1 MVLSSQS
8 PRGVGGRG
16 YTSSRRKSRARLK
29 ATLILIVAVGVGW
42 FLFFRG
48 GGAETPTTTQSG
60 ETVNETAI
68 TGDVDAE
75 PDPRPN
81 LSDVLSSRSDTPA
94 PEPTP
99 NPAEDPAPS
108 QTTPSPDLSGVEARL
123 EPASTPSPRITP
135 GPASS
140 REARRQLAEGFELIN
155 NGNAVAGRALLST
168 LLLGARD
175 QLSDADADRIRARL
189 SDLNARLVFSPEA
202 VPNDTATSVYT
213 VQSGDLL
220 GSIGRRTKV
229 PYPFLE
235 LINGI
240 DARRLRLGQP
250 LKLINGPVHARV
262 DKSEFVMDVYVFGS
276 DGTPAFLTSFPVG
289 LGENDNT
296 PLGKWRVASGKVTNP
311 DWRNPRTNEYY
322 PADHP
327 DNPIGEYWV
336 PITGLEGDAV
346 GRTGFGIHGTNEP
359 DSIGQNMSMGCVR
372 LGDADIAMV
381 YSMLQPGES
390 EIHVVP

>member
-16 YTSSRRKSRARLK
+16 YTSSRRKGGKWK
-29 ATLILIVAVGVGW
+29 AVLILAVAVAAVW

-48 GGAETPTTTQSG
+48 GGDEAETATDATPDTAVEPT
-60 ETVNETAI
+60 
-68 TGDVDAE
+68 DATPA
-75 PDPRPN
+75 PDAAPDRPN
-81 LSDVLSSRSDTPA
+81 IANVLAGRDTGASNAAPA
-94 PEPTP
+94 VEPEPEPASTANATAQPEPTP
-99 NPAEDPAPS
+99 APRRAPTI
-108 QTTPSPDLSGVEARL
+108 Q
-123 EPASTPSPRITP
+123 P

-140 REARRQLAEGFELIN
+140 REAAQQLAEGFELIN
-155 NGNAVAGRALLST
+155 AGNTVAGRALLST
-168 LLLGARD
+168 LLLGSRD
-175 QLSDADADRIRARL
+175 QLSNADAARVRQRL
-189 SDLNARLVFSPEA
+189 TELNGRLVFSPES
-202 VPNDTATSVYT
+202 VPNDPATTTYV

-220 GSIGRRTKV
+220 GSIAKRYKV

-240 DARRLRLGQP
+240 DARRLRVGQT
-250 LKLINGPVHARV
+250 LKLIQGPIHARV
-262 DKSEFVMDVYVFGS
+262 DKSEFVMDVYVFGT
-276 DGTPAFLTSFPVG
+276 DGTPAYLTSFPVG

-296 PLGKWRVASGKVTNP
+296 PLGKWRVARGKVTNP

-359 DSIGQNMSMGCVR
+359 DSIGRNMSMGCIR

-381 YSMLQPGES
+381 FSMMEPGAS
-390 EIHVVP
+390 EVRVVP

>member
-16 YTSSRRKSRARLK
+16 YTSSRKKGGRWK
-29 ATLILIVAVGVGW
+29 AALILLVAVVAAW

-48 GGAETPTTTQSG
+48 GDEPVEATHLVDGPEASEPVEPTPPPTR
-60 ETVNETAI
+60 
-68 TGDVDAE
+68 D
-75 PDPRPN
+75 RPN
-81 LSDVLSSRSDTPA
+81 LANVLAGRDETPDTPA
-94 PEPTP
+94 NNTAPPPSRPTPTPTPVAVAETQAEPTP
-99 NPAEDPAPS
+99 APP
-108 QTTPSPDLSGVEARL
+108 PS
-123 EPASTPSPRITP
+123 IQP
-135 GPASS
+135 GPSSS
-140 REARRQLAEGFELIN
+140 RDAVRQLVEGFELID

-175 QLSDADADRIRARL
+175 QLSNADAARIRRQL
-189 SDLNARLVFSPEA
+189 TDLNGRLVFSPEA
-202 VPNDTATSVYT
+202 VANDPATTTYV

-220 GSIGRRTKV
+220 GSIARRYKV

-240 DARRLRLGQP
+240 DARRLRVGQR
-250 LKLINGPVHARV
+250 LKLVNGPIHARV
-262 DKSEFVMDVYVFGS
+262 DKSEFVMDMYVFGS
-276 DGTPAFLTSFPVG
+276 DGTPAYLTSFPVG

-296 PLGKWRVASGKVTNP
+296 PLGKWRVANGKVTNP

-359 DSIGQNMSMGCVR
+359 DSIGRNMSMGCVR

-381 YSMLQPGES
+381 FSMLEPEQS
-390 EIHVVP
+390 DVFVVP